1 MASHG
6 FHRNSCVL
14 PVGSPTTWVNVAP
27 MRGHITPTS
36 TPIAMNTTPSHSTTT
51 PAALT
56 ADPTQIKTQV
66 REKYARVVT
75 QGESCCAPSCCD
87 DGAEASASP
96 TSVDDIS
103 MIGDAYD
110 SVEGYVADA
119 DLGLG
124 CGIPTEHAGL
134 AEGQTV
140 LDLGSGAG
148 IDAFVTRRIVG
159 ETGRVVGVDFTPEM
173 VTKARANAARLG
185 FENVE
190 FIEGEIE
197 ALPLDD
203 ATVDVALSNCVLN
216 LVPDK
221 AQAFREIHRV
231 LRPGGHFCISD
242 VVARGELPEAVRRSA
257 ALYAGCV
264 AGAMI
269 EADYLV
275 TIRAAGFENVEVV
288 TARQI
293 EVPATALPA
302 ELTNDER
309 AAFSGGGV
317 WSVTVRGT
325 RPRA

>member
-1 MASHG
+1 
-6 FHRNSCVL
+6 
-14 PVGSPTTWVNVAP
+14 
-27 MRGHITPTS
+27 
-36 TPIAMNTTPSHSTTT
+36 MNTTPSLPITTASSSET
-51 PAALT
+51 
-56 ADPTQIKTQV
+56 DRIKTQV
-66 REKYARVVT
+66 REKYARVAA
-75 QGESCCAPSCCD
+75 QGESCCAPSCCG
-87 DGAEASASP
+87 DGTEAA
-96 TSVDDIS
+96 VDDLS

-110 SVEGYVADA
+110 AVEGYVAEA

-124 CGIPTEHAGL
+124 CGVPTEHAGL

-148 IDAFVTRRIVG
+148 IDAFVARRIVG

-173 VTKARANAARLG
+173 IEKARRNAASLG
-185 FENVE
+185 VENVA
-190 FIEGEIE
+190 FVEGEIE

-203 ATVDVALSNCVLN
+203 ATIDVALSNCVLN

-221 AQAFREIHRV
+221 AQAFREIYRV

-269 EADYLV
+269 EADYLA

-288 TARQI
+288 TARRI

-309 AAFSGGGV
+309 AAFSGSGV

>member
-1 MASHG
+1 
-6 FHRNSCVL
+6 
-14 PVGSPTTWVNVAP
+14 
-27 MRGHITPTS
+27 
-36 TPIAMNTTPSHSTTT
+36 MNPTPSHLTTT
-51 PAALT
+51 PAAST
-56 ADPTQIKTQV
+56 SDPARIKTQV

-75 QGESCCAPSCCD
+75 EGESCCGPSCCG
-87 DGAEASASP
+87 DGAGA
-96 TSVDDIS
+96 SVDDLS

-110 SVEGYVADA
+110 TVEGYVAEA

-148 IDAFVTRRIVG
+148 IDAFVARRIVG

-173 VTKARANAARLG
+173 IAKARRNTEALG
-185 FENVE
+185 FDNVE
-190 FIEGEIE
+190 FVEGEIE
-197 ALPLDD
+197 ALPLAD
-203 ATVDVALSNCVLN
+203 ASVDVALSNCVLN

-264 AGAMI
+264 AGAMEE
-269 EADYLV
+269 EAYLAL
-275 TIRAAGFENVEVV
+275 IRAAGFEGVEVV

-293 EVPATALPA
+293 EVPEAALPA
-302 ELTNDER
+302 ELSADEL
-309 AAFSGGGV
+309 AAFADGGV
-317 WSVTVRGT
+317 WSITVRGT
-325 RPRA
+325 RTGA